1 MKRIGL
7 IGGAIGIAALAGWML
22 WPGGAEPVAPGG
34 MARAM
39 TSTQMAGVA
48 EGGAIVVPRVPEQF
62 SADQAMGKRAFEAKC
77 AACHG
82 ENGAGIRG
90 AAPPLVHKIYEP
102 SHHGDFAFALAVK
115 NGVRAHHW
123 PFGDM
128 PPVQGLTD
136 ADVAVIV
143 AYVRALQRENGIN

>member
-1 MKRIGL
+1 MKRTTLIGL
-7 IGGAIGIAALAGWML
+7 GLALAGVAVWML
-22 WPGGAEPVAPGG
+22 WPNAVAPVAPGG
-34 MARAM
+34 MSRAM

-48 EGGAIVVPRVPEQF
+48 DGAPIVVPQVPASFTQE
-62 SADQAMGKRAFEAKC
+62 AEMGARAFKAKC

-82 ENGAGIRG
+82 ENAAGIRG

-102 SHHGDFAFALAVK
+102 SHHGDFAFVLAVK

-128 PPVQGLTD
+128 PPVAGLTE
-136 ADVAVIV
+136 ADVATIV